1 MNIFFSRMSKNIFS
15 SRMSKNIFSSRM
27 NENIFSSRMSK
38 NILLLSMRRNILLGN
53 PYEVLHYAQSNNE
66 LILGGQIMY
75 TGQSKDK
82 YILHLNVSSKYV
94 SVRATETQNR
104 QRATEPCR
112 ARSTRH

>member
-1 MNIFFSRMSKNIFS
+1 MNIFF

-112 ARSTRH
+112 AWSTRH